1 MFEVTTDI
9 LAIVDKIAQ
18 AYKTSLIT
26 AGKVA
31 TGKLTNFTYEVEQ
44 DNRMFSIVFNLQDY
58 WKYVENGRLAGKQPP
73 IDAIAKWIT
82 VKPIIPR
89 AVRNKVPSVKQLA
102 FLIARSIG
110 EHGTKPTKA
119 LKRTLESPYV
129 QNLEDKLC
137 DLLIDQIE
145 SKVEDTINKEI
156 YN

>member
-1 MFEVTTDI
+1 MFEVTNDI
-9 LAIVDKIAQ
+9 LEIVDKIAQ
-18 AYKTSLIT
+18 AYKTSLVT

-31 TGKLTNFTYEVEQ
+31 TGQLTNFTYEVEQ
-44 DNRMFSIVFNLQDY
+44 DDKMFSIVFNLQDY

-110 EHGTKPTKA
+110 EHGIKPTKA
-119 LKRTLESPYV
+119 LQGTLESSYV
-129 QNLEDKLC
+129 QYLEDKLC
-137 DLLIDQIE
+137 DLLIEQIE
-145 SKVEDTINKEI
+145 KEI
-156 YN
+156 NEEEI

>member
-1 MFEVTTDI
+1 MFEVTNDI

-31 TGKLTNFTYEVEQ
+31 TGQLTNFIYGVEQ
-44 DNRMFSIVFNLQDY
+44 DGKMFSIVFNLQDY

-110 EHGTKPTKA
+110 KHGIKPTKA
-119 LKRTLESPYV
+119 LQGTLDSSYV
-129 QNLEDKLC
+129 QDLENKLC
-137 DLLIDQIE
+137 DLLIEQIE
-145 SKVEDTINKEI
+145 KEINKEEI
-156 YN
+156 

>member
-1 MFEVTTDI
+1 MFEVTNDI
-9 LAIVDKIAQ
+9 LEIVDKIAQ
-18 AYKTSLIT
+18 AYKTSLKT

-31 TGKLTNFTYEVEQ
+31 TGSLSNFTYEVEQ
-44 DNRMFSIVFNLQDY
+44 DDKMFSIVFNLQDY

-110 EHGTKPTKA
+110 EHGIKPTKA
-119 LKRTLESPYV
+119 LQGTLESSYV
-129 QNLEDKLC
+129 QDLEDKLC
-137 DLLIDQIE
+137 DLLIEQIE
-145 SKVEDTINKEI
+145 NEINEEEI
-156 YN
+156 

>member
-1 MFEVTTDI
+1 MFEVTNDI
-9 LAIVDKIAQ
+9 LAIADKIAQ

-31 TGKLTNFTYEVEQ
+31 TGQLTNFTYGVEQ
-44 DNRMFSIVFNLQDY
+44 DGKMFSIVFNLQDY

-73 IDAIAKWIT
+73 INAIAKWIT

-110 EHGTKPTKA
+110 KHGIKPTKA
-119 LKRTLESPYV
+119 LQRTLDSSYV

-137 DLLIDQIE
+137 DLLIEQIE
-145 SKVEDTINKEI
+145 KEI
-156 YN
+156 KKEEI